1 MRVLRPSTVLAGSL
15 GLVATSA
22 LALAPTTA
30 RAAQPSGL
38 ATVQVH
44 GRLLVVPAEGPGDRP
59 SYGVA
64 LADGDIVPVRGSFDP
79 SVRTGAVFDGRL
91 ALPASVTGALAR
103 SGAVADPRRAA
114 LRLVDRRSL
123 TLSLVGA
130 PSVEAAPAVAPQV
143 TGTVHR
149 QFVAAID
156 NKGALGQSDAA
167 LLGHVSTVGGFWK
180 DESNGAI
187 SSLVVPATVKHY
199 NTSVATTDCG
209 LGDDF
214 FSLVEE
220 AEAKFPGINPFAGT
234 DQLVLFVPPACAS
247 GTTVGEGTVGSS
259 FANGGALIVKAGST
273 SAIDGTYAHETGHNY
288 GFQHA
293 NARRAGTSLEYF
305 GIYDVMGFALNS
317 PVNQLNALSTAYRV
331 FQGITDPGEVQ
342 DIPLGDETQPVHVT
356 ATIKP
361 RSDATG
367 VRSLSVID
375 PDTGEQLY
383 LDDRSGTGKD
393 AGSAYALNGAL
404 DTGSGLLVF
413 NRGVVI
419 STPRG
424 VGGLD
429 DLTIDATGH
438 MALITG
444 RTWTNGSGTLSIHV
458 TSADST
464 GAVVDVDF
472 TPPTQDFTTVGTP
485 VIGGDVAVGGA
496 VTLDLGTWSP
506 APTVTKIRWTADG
519 TPVANTDDK
528 ASFVPAPALAGKSLV
543 ATVTASAPGVRRAT
557 TTSAAATV
565 STGTIPVTAGPSI
578 TGTARVGAVLHGH
591 ASTWGTML
599 SPVTGT
605 WQWRA
610 DGVDIPGA
618 TGLAYTVKAGDLG
631 KAITLFE
638 QLTAPSYENVT
649 TLSLPTTA
657 VAVGVITTAKPMVSG
672 RVVVGKT
679 LTAKPGSWTTGT
691 RFGYA
696 WFADGVRIK
705 HQTARR
711 LVLAKAQRGK
721 RISVTVTGSKPG
733 YTAAAR
739 TSARSTRV
747 T

>member
-1 MRVLRPSTVLAGSL
+1 MRVLRRSTVLAGSL

-30 RAAQPSGL
+30 RAAQPSGS
-38 ATVQVH
+38 ATVPVH
-44 GRLLVVPAEGPGDRP
+44 GRLLVVPSERPGGHP

-79 SVRTGAVFDGRL
+79 SVRTGAMFHGRL

-103 SGAVADPRRAA
+103 RGAVADKRSAA
-114 LRLVDRRSL
+114 LRLVDQRAL
-123 TLSLVGA
+123 TLPVVGT
-130 PSVEAAPAVAPQV
+130 PSVEAAVAPQL

-167 LLGHVSTVGGFWK
+167 LLGHVSKVGGYWQ

-187 SSLVVPATVKHY
+187 SGMVVPATVKHY
-199 NTSVATTDCG
+199 NTAVATTDCG

-220 AEAKFPGINPFAGT
+220 AEAKFPGIDPFAGT
-234 DQLVLFVPPACAS
+234 DQLVVFVPPACQA

-259 FANGGALIVKAGST
+259 FANGGALIVKAGNT
-273 SAIDGTYAHETGHNY
+273 NAIDGTYAHETGHNY

-293 NARRAGTSLEYF
+293 NARTAGTSLEYF

-317 PVNQLNALSTAYRV
+317 PVNQLNTLSTAYRV

-342 DIPLGDETQPVHVT
+342 DISLGDETQPVHVT

-361 RSDATG
+361 RTDATG

-383 LDDRSGTGKD
+383 LDDRAGTGKD

-404 DTGSGLLVF
+404 DTGNGLLVF

-424 VGGLD
+424 AGGLD
-429 DLTIDATGH
+429 DFSIDATGH
-438 MALITG
+438 MALIAN

-458 TSADST
+458 VSADSS

-472 TPPTQDFTTVGTP
+472 TPPTQDFTTVGNP

-496 VTLDLGTWSP
+496 VTLDLGAWSP
-506 APTVTKIRWTADG
+506 TPTRTKIRWTADG
-519 TPVANTDDK
+519 MPVANTDDK
-528 ASFVPAPALAGKSLV
+528 ASFVPAAALEGKSLV
-543 ATVTASAPGVRRAT
+543 ATVTVAAPGVRAT
-557 TTSAAATV
+557 TTASAAVTV
-565 STGTIPVTAGPSI
+565 STGTIPLTAAPSI
-578 TGTARVGAVLHGH
+578 TGAARVGAVLHGH
-591 ASTWGTML
+591 TATLGTMV
-599 SPVTGT
+599 SAVTGT

-618 TGLAYTVKAGDLG
+618 TGPDYTVKVGDLG
-631 KAITLFE
+631 KAITVVE
-638 QLTAPSYENVT
+638 QLTAPSYQPVT
-649 TLSLPTTA
+649 TQSLPTAA
-657 VAVGVITTAKPMVSG
+657 VALGVLTTAKPTVSG
-672 RVVVGKT
+672 KPVVGRT
-679 LTAKPGSWTTGT
+679 LTAKPGSWTAGT

-705 HQTARR
+705 RQTAKR

-721 RISVTVTGSKPG
+721 RITVTVTGSKPG
-733 YTAAAR
+733 YTAASR
-739 TSARSTRV
+739 TSFRTTRV